1 MHPQANGGTITFL
14 EWTADKG
21 LTETI
26 KPFTTLDDLFSH
38 CLNSGTHGHIEE
50 VLINGHD
57 GAGRP
62 RQVTLTFRSATQPLG
77 TSK

>member
-1 MHPQANGGTITFL
+1 MHPQANGSTITFL
-14 EWTADKG
+14 EWTADRG

-26 KPFTTLDDLFSH
+26 EPFTTLDDLFSH
-38 CLNSGTHGHIEE
+38 CLSSGTHGHIEE
-50 VLINGHD
+50 VFINGHD

-62 RQVTLTFRSATQPLG
+62 RQVTLTFRSAPQPLE